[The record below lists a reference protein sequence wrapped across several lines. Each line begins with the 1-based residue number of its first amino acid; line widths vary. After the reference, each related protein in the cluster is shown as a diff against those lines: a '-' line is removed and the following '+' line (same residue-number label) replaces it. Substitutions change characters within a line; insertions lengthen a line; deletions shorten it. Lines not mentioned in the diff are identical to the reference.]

1 MLQRVFLF
9 GEPSLTADFLDAL
22 FTQLQADGPWRRR
35 LPELSARLHDT
46 LLSGGSDA
54 HYARAFSLVHL
65 GHSDS
70 GAREARR
77 PSCAHCPLLCFRPVQ
92 GSQHPYP
99 GRPPARPPT
108 RPPARPPA
116 CSRAAMMPS
125 ISWLST
131 RCT

>member
-22 FTQLQADGPWRRR
+22 FAQLQADGPWRRR

-70 GAREARR
+70 GAREARVVPPVPTAR
-77 PSCAHCPLLCFRPVQ
+77 CSASASCRVQ
-92 GSQHPYP
+92 NYP

>member
-1 MLQRVFLF
+1 MYGFAVVHNRVVGKHEGKKELPNKRILDQLEYARPFEAAEMLQRVFLF

-70 GAREARR
+70 GARGVCCLYGAAAR
-77 PSCAHCPLLCFRPVQ
+77 
-92 GSQHPYP
+92 
-99 GRPPARPPT
+99 
-108 RPPARPPA
+108 
-116 CSRAAMMPS
+116 
-125 ISWLST
+125 
-131 RCT
+131 